1 MSIIQNLI
9 QARRFLFQPFN
20 AVYLIA
26 WGSILLG
33 YWRGINNHLPVLG
46 TMTDE
51 LEWCIVL
58 GPILL
63 SLPRLWKRIK
73 TSDHIFVFAC
83 LIFYLLNIQLFPQN
97 ADVLVYRLFSFSL
110 LTLPY
115 YYIGVTLDIKR
126 FYNFFYYISVVA
138 VFMCAFYELLYA
150 QSASYTGDV
159 DTSEY
164 NMELAYSILPHVLM
178 VSWRALKS
186 FVILNIAPM
195 LLGLML
201 LLSFGTRGPV
211 ICAIVFIAI
220 YLLFIRP
227 SKYQKTMRIITVACA
242 VYAMSFLDQF
252 MTFMQLMTFQLG
264 MSTRIFDK
272 YFEGELEDSSG
283 RDYIRETLLR
293 ELSIDN
299 SLFGHGVLGSYPYV
313 NTYPHNIVLEFLF
326 SFGWVWGIAIL
337 FCIVYIIAKMLINTH
352 QCEINVTFG
361 ILLVIASILKLCF
374 SSTFVDDALFFML
387 LGYCVNSSRKISIS

>member
-58 GPILL
+58 APILL
-63 SLPRLWKRIK
+63 SLPKLWKRIK

-83 LIFYLLNIQLFPQN
+83 LIYYLLNIQLFPQN
-97 ADVLVYRLFSFSL
+97 ADVLVNRLFSFSL

-178 VSWRALKS
+178 VSWRALKR
-186 FVILNIAPM
+186 FVLLNIAPM

-242 VYAMSFLDQF
+242 VYAMSFLEQF

-293 ELSIDN
+293 DLSIDN

-361 ILLVIASILKLCF
+361 IILVIASILKLCF

-387 LGYCVNSSRKISIS
+387 LGYCVNSSRKISI

>member
-26 WGSILLG
+26 WGAILLG

-58 GPILL
+58 APILL

-97 ADVLVYRLFSFSL
+97 ADVLVNRLFSFSL

-126 FYNFFYYISVVA
+126 FYKFFYYISVVA

-272 YFEGELEDSSG
+272 YFKGELEDSSG

-361 ILLVIASILKLCF
+361 IILVIASILKLCF

-387 LGYCVNSSRKISIS
+387 LGYCANSSRKISI

>member
-26 WGSILLG
+26 WGAILLG

-58 GPILL
+58 APILL

-97 ADVLVYRLFSFSL
+97 ADVLVNRLFSFSL

-211 ICAIVFIAI
+211 ICAIVFIVI

-272 YFEGELEDSSG
+272 YFEGELEDSLG

-361 ILLVIASILKLCF
+361 IILVIASILKLCF

-387 LGYCVNSSRKISIS
+387 LGYCVNSSRKISI

>member
-26 WGSILLG
+26 WGAILLG

-58 GPILL
+58 APILL

-97 ADVLVYRLFSFSL
+97 ADVLVNRLFSFSL

-126 FYNFFYYISVVA
+126 FYKFFYYISVVA

-272 YFEGELEDSSG
+272 YFDGELEDSSG

-361 ILLVIASILKLCF
+361 IILVIASILKLCF

-387 LGYCVNSSRKISIS
+387 LGYCVNSSRKISI

>member
-26 WGSILLG
+26 WGAILLG

-58 GPILL
+58 APILL

-97 ADVLVYRLFSFSL
+97 ADVLVNRLFSFSL

-126 FYNFFYYISVVA
+126 FYKFFYYISVVA

-195 LLGLML
+195 LLGLIL

-361 ILLVIASILKLCF
+361 IILVIASILKLCF

-387 LGYCVNSSRKISIS
+387 LGYCVNSSRKISI

>member
-58 GPILL
+58 APILL

-97 ADVLVYRLFSFSL
+97 ADVLVNRLFSFSL

-272 YFEGELEDSSG
+272 YFEGGLGDSLG

-326 SFGWVWGIAIL
+326 SFGWIWGIAIL

-387 LGYCVNSSRKISIS
+387 LGYCVNSSRKISI

>member
-26 WGSILLG
+26 WGSILVG

-58 GPILL
+58 APILL
-63 SLPRLWKRIK
+63 SLPKLWKRIK

-83 LIFYLLNIQLFPQN
+83 LIYYLLNIQLFPQN
-97 ADVLVYRLFSFSL
+97 ADVLVNRLFSFSL

-178 VSWRALKS
+178 VSWRALKR
-186 FVILNIAPM
+186 FVLLNIAPM

-242 VYAMSFLDQF
+242 VYAMSFLEQF

-361 ILLVIASILKLCF
+361 IILVIASILKLCF

-387 LGYCVNSSRKISIS
+387 LGYCVNSSRKISI

>member
-58 GPILL
+58 APIFL
-63 SLPRLWKRIK
+63 SLTKLWKRIK

-83 LIFYLLNIQLFPQN
+83 LIYYLLNIQLFPQN
-97 ADVLVYRLFSFSL
+97 ADVLVNRLFSFSL

-178 VSWRALKS
+178 VSWRALKR
-186 FVILNIAPM
+186 FVLLNIAPM

-242 VYAMSFLDQF
+242 VYAMSFLEQF

-361 ILLVIASILKLCF
+361 IILVIASILKLCF

-387 LGYCVNSSRKISIS
+387 LGYCVNSSRKISI

>member
-26 WGSILLG
+26 WGAILLG

-58 GPILL
+58 APILL

-97 ADVLVYRLFSFSL
+97 ADVLVNRLFSFSL

-126 FYNFFYYISVVA
+126 FYKFFYYISVVA

-150 QSASYTGDV
+150 QSAFYTGDV

-361 ILLVIASILKLCF
+361 IILVIASILKLCF

-387 LGYCVNSSRKISIS
+387 LGYCVNSSRKISI

>member
-26 WGSILLG
+26 WGAILLG

-58 GPILL
+58 APILL

-97 ADVLVYRLFSFSL
+97 ADVLVNRLFSFSL

-126 FYNFFYYISVVA
+126 FYKFFYYISVVA

-313 NTYPHNIVLEFLF
+313 NTYPHNMVLEFLF

-361 ILLVIASILKLCF
+361 IILVIASILKLCF

-387 LGYCVNSSRKISIS
+387 LGYCVNSSRKISI

>member
-9 QARRFLFQPFN
+9 QARRFLFHPFN

-58 GPILL
+58 APILL

-97 ADVLVYRLFSFSL
+97 ADVLVNRLFSFSL

-272 YFEGELEDSSG
+272 YFEGGLGDSLG

-387 LGYCVNSSRKISIS
+387 LGYCVNSSRKISI

>member
-26 WGSILLG
+26 WGAILLG

-58 GPILL
+58 APILL

-73 TSDHIFVFAC
+73 TSDHIFLFAC

-97 ADVLVYRLFSFSL
+97 ADVLVNRLFSFSL

-126 FYNFFYYISVVA
+126 FYKFFYYISVVA

-361 ILLVIASILKLCF
+361 IILVIASILKLCF

-387 LGYCVNSSRKISIS
+387 LGYCVNSSRKISI

>member
-26 WGSILLG
+26 WGAILLG

-58 GPILL
+58 APILL

-97 ADVLVYRLFSFSL
+97 ADVLVNRLFSFSL

-115 YYIGVTLDIKR
+115 YYIGITLDIKR

-211 ICAIVFIAI
+211 ICAIVFIVI

-361 ILLVIASILKLCF
+361 IILVIASILKLCF

-387 LGYCVNSSRKISIS
+387 LGYCVNSSRKISI

>member
-51 LEWCIVL
+51 LEWCIVMA
-58 GPILL
+58 PILL
-63 SLPRLWKRIK
+63 SLPKLWKRIK

-83 LIFYLLNIQLFPQN
+83 LIYYLLNIQLFPQN
-97 ADVLVYRLFSFSL
+97 ADVLVNRLFSFSL

-178 VSWRALKS
+178 VSWRALKR
-186 FVILNIAPM
+186 FVLLNIAPM

-272 YFEGELEDSSG
+272 YFDGELEDSSG
-283 RDYIRETLLR
+283 RDYIRETLVR

-337 FCIVYIIAKMLINTH
+337 FCIVYIIAEMLINTH

-361 ILLVIASILKLCF
+361 IILVIASILKLCF

-387 LGYCVNSSRKISIS
+387 LGYCVNSSRKISI

>member
-26 WGSILLG
+26 WGAILLG

-58 GPILL
+58 APILL

-97 ADVLVYRLFSFSL
+97 ADVLVNRLFSFSL

-138 VFMCAFYELLYA
+138 VFMCAFYELLYV

-211 ICAIVFIAI
+211 ICAIVFIVI

-361 ILLVIASILKLCF
+361 IILVIASILKLCF

-387 LGYCVNSSRKISIS
+387 LGYCVNSSRKISI

>member
-26 WGSILLG
+26 WGAILLG

-58 GPILL
+58 APILL

-97 ADVLVYRLFSFSL
+97 ADVLVNRLFSFSL

-126 FYNFFYYISVVA
+126 FYKFFYYISVVA

-326 SFGWVWGIAIL
+326 SFGWGWGIAIL

-361 ILLVIASILKLCF
+361 IILVIASILKLCF

-387 LGYCVNSSRKISIS
+387 LGYCVNSSRKISI

>member
-26 WGSILLG
+26 WGAILLG

-58 GPILL
+58 APILL

-97 ADVLVYRLFSFSL
+97 ADVLVNRLFSFSL

-126 FYNFFYYISVVA
+126 FYKFFYYISVVA

-361 ILLVIASILKLCF
+361 IILVIASILKLCF

-387 LGYCVNSSRKISIS
+387 LGYCANSSRKISI

>member
-58 GPILL
+58 APILL
-63 SLPRLWKRIK
+63 SLPKLWKRIK

-83 LIFYLLNIQLFPQN
+83 LIYYLLNIQLFPQN
-97 ADVLVYRLFSFSL
+97 ADVLVNRLFSFSL

-178 VSWRALKS
+178 VSWRALKR
-186 FVILNIAPM
+186 FVLLNIAPM

-242 VYAMSFLDQF
+242 VYAMSFLEQF

-272 YFEGELEDSSG
+272 YFKGELEDSSG

-361 ILLVIASILKLCF
+361 IILVIASILKLCF

-387 LGYCVNSSRKISIS
+387 LGYCVNSSRKISI

>member
-58 GPILL
+58 APILL
-63 SLPRLWKRIK
+63 SLPKLWKRIK

-83 LIFYLLNIQLFPQN
+83 LIYYLLNIPLFPQN
-97 ADVLVYRLFSFSL
+97 ADVLVNRLFSFSL

-178 VSWRALKS
+178 VSWRALRR
-186 FVILNIAPM
+186 FVLLNIAPM

-242 VYAMSFLDQF
+242 VYAMSFLEQF

-361 ILLVIASILKLCF
+361 IILVIASILKLCF

-387 LGYCVNSSRKISIS
+387 LGYCVNSSRKISI

>member
-33 YWRGINNHLPVLG
+33 YWRGINNHLPMLG
-46 TMTDE
+46 TLTDE

-58 GPILL
+58 APILL

-73 TSDHIFVFAC
+73 TSDHLFVFAC
-83 LIFYLLNIQLFPQN
+83 FIFYLLNIQLFPQN
-97 ADVLVYRLFSFSL
+97 ADVLVNRLFSFSL

-293 ELSIDN
+293 GLSIDN

-361 ILLVIASILKLCF
+361 MILVIASILKLCF

-387 LGYCVNSSRKISIS
+387 LGYCVNSSRKISI

>member
-1 MSIIQNLI
+1 MSIIQNLV

-26 WGSILLG
+26 WGAILLG

-58 GPILL
+58 APILL

-97 ADVLVYRLFSFSL
+97 ADVLVNRLFSFSL

-126 FYNFFYYISVVA
+126 FYKFFYYISVVA

-361 ILLVIASILKLCF
+361 IILVIASILKLCF

-387 LGYCVNSSRKISIS
+387 LGYCVNSSRKISI

>member
-26 WGSILLG
+26 WGAILLG

-58 GPILL
+58 APILL

-97 ADVLVYRLFSFSL
+97 ADVLVNRLFSFSL

-211 ICAIVFIAI
+211 ICAIVFIVI

-352 QCEINVTFG
+352 QWEINVTFG
-361 ILLVIASILKLCF
+361 IIFVIASILKLCF

-387 LGYCVNSSRKISIS
+387 LGYCVNSSRKISI

>member
-26 WGSILLG
+26 WGAILLG

-58 GPILL
+58 APILL

-97 ADVLVYRLFSFSL
+97 ADVLVNRLFSFSL

-126 FYNFFYYISVVA
+126 FYKFFYYISVVA

-264 MSTRIFDK
+264 MSTRVFDK

-361 ILLVIASILKLCF
+361 IILVIASILKLCF

-387 LGYCVNSSRKISIS
+387 LGYCVNSSRKISI

>member
-26 WGSILLG
+26 WGAILLG

-58 GPILL
+58 APILL

-97 ADVLVYRLFSFSL
+97 ADVLVNRLFSFSL

-126 FYNFFYYISVVA
+126 FYKFFYYISVVA

-313 NTYPHNIVLEFLF
+313 NTYPHNIILEFLF

-361 ILLVIASILKLCF
+361 IILVIASILKLCF

-387 LGYCVNSSRKISIS
+387 LGYCVNSSRKISI

>member
-26 WGSILLG
+26 WGAILLG

-58 GPILL
+58 APILL

-97 ADVLVYRLFSFSL
+97 ADVLVNRLFSFSL

-126 FYNFFYYISVVA
+126 FYKFFYYISVVA

-211 ICAIVFIAI
+211 ICAVVFIAI

-361 ILLVIASILKLCF
+361 IILVIASILKLCF

-387 LGYCVNSSRKISIS
+387 LGYCVNSSRKISI

>member
-33 YWRGINNHLPVLG
+33 YWRGIYNHLPVLG

-58 GPILL
+58 APILL
-63 SLPRLWKRIK
+63 SLPKLWKRIK

-83 LIFYLLNIQLFPQN
+83 LIYYLLNIQLFPQY
-97 ADVLVYRLFSFSL
+97 ADVLVNRLFSFSL

-178 VSWRALKS
+178 VSWRALKR
-186 FVILNIAPM
+186 FVLLNIAPM

-242 VYAMSFLDQF
+242 VYAMSFLEQF

-361 ILLVIASILKLCF
+361 IILVIASILKLCF

-387 LGYCVNSSRKISIS
+387 LGYCVNSSRKISI

>member
-58 GPILL
+58 APILL
-63 SLPRLWKRIK
+63 SLPKLWKRIK

-97 ADVLVYRLFSFSL
+97 ADVLVNRLFSFSL

-227 SKYQKTMRIITVACA
+227 SKYQKTMRIITVTCA

-272 YFEGELEDSSG
+272 YFEGGLGDSLG

-361 ILLVIASILKLCF
+361 IILVIASILKLCF

-387 LGYCVNSSRKISIS
+387 LGYCVNSSRKISI

>member
-58 GPILL
+58 APILL
-63 SLPRLWKRIK
+63 SLPKLWKRIK

-83 LIFYLLNIQLFPQN
+83 LIYYLLKIQLFPQN
-97 ADVLVYRLFSFSL
+97 ADVLVNRLFSFSL
-110 LTLPY
+110 LTRPY

-178 VSWRALKS
+178 VSWRALKR
-186 FVILNIAPM
+186 FVLLNIAPM

-242 VYAMSFLDQF
+242 VYAMSFLEQF

-299 SLFGHGVLGSYPYV
+299 SLFGHGVLGSYPFV

-361 ILLVIASILKLCF
+361 IILVIASILKLCF

-387 LGYCVNSSRKISIS
+387 LGYCVNSSRKISI

>member
-46 TMTDE
+46 TLTDE

-58 GPILL
+58 APILL
-63 SLPRLWKRIK
+63 SLPKLWKRIK

-83 LIFYLLNIQLFPQN
+83 LIYYLLNIQLFPQN
-97 ADVLVYRLFSFSL
+97 ADVLVNRLFSFSL

-164 NMELAYSILPHVLM
+164 NMEIAYSILPHVLM
-178 VSWRALKS
+178 VSWRALKR
-186 FVILNIAPM
+186 FVLLNIAPM

-242 VYAMSFLDQF
+242 VYAMSFLEQF

-272 YFEGELEDSSG
+272 YFEGELEESSG
-283 RDYIRETLLR
+283 RDYIREALLR
-293 ELSIDN
+293 ELSVDN

-361 ILLVIASILKLCF
+361 IILVIASILKLCF

-387 LGYCVNSSRKISIS
+387 LGYCVNSSRKISI

>member
-9 QARRFLFQPFN
+9 QARRFLFQSFN

-26 WGSILLG
+26 WGAILLG

-58 GPILL
+58 APILL

-97 ADVLVYRLFSFSL
+97 ADVLVNRLFSFSL

-211 ICAIVFIAI
+211 ICAIVFIVI

-272 YFEGELEDSSG
+272 YFEGELEDSLG

-361 ILLVIASILKLCF
+361 IILVIASILKLCF

-387 LGYCVNSSRKISIS
+387 LGYCVNSSRKISI

>member
-46 TMTDE
+46 TLTDE

-58 GPILL
+58 APILL

-73 TSDHIFVFAC
+73 TSDHLFVFAC
-83 LIFYLLNIQLFPQN
+83 FIFYLLNIQLFPQN
-97 ADVLVYRLFSFSL
+97 ADVLVNRLFSFSL

-126 FYNFFYYISVVA
+126 FYNSFYYISVVA

-178 VSWRALKS
+178 VSWRSLKS

-252 MTFMQLMTFQLG
+252 MTFMQLMAFQLG

-283 RDYIRETLLR
+283 RDYIWETLLR

-361 ILLVIASILKLCF
+361 IILVIASILKLCF

-387 LGYCVNSSRKISIS
+387 LGYCVNSSRKISI

>member
-9 QARRFLFQPFN
+9 QARRFLFLPFN

-26 WGSILLG
+26 WGAILLG

-58 GPILL
+58 APILL

-97 ADVLVYRLFSFSL
+97 ADVLVNRLFSFSL

-126 FYNFFYYISVVA
+126 FYKFFYYISVVA

-361 ILLVIASILKLCF
+361 IILVIASILKLCF

-387 LGYCVNSSRKISIS
+387 LGYCVNSSRKISI

>member
-46 TMTDE
+46 TLTDE

-58 GPILL
+58 APILL

-73 TSDHIFVFAC
+73 TSDHLFVFAC
-83 LIFYLLNIQLFPQN
+83 FIFYLLNIQLFPQN
-97 ADVLVYRLFSFSL
+97 ADVLVNRLFSFSL
-110 LTLPY
+110 LTLPC

-126 FYNFFYYISVVA
+126 FYNSFYYISVVA

-178 VSWRALKS
+178 VSWRAFKS

-272 YFEGELEDSSG
+272 YFKGELEDSSG

-361 ILLVIASILKLCF
+361 IILVIASILKLCF

-387 LGYCVNSSRKISIS
+387 LGYCVNSSRKISI

>member
-58 GPILL
+58 APILL
-63 SLPRLWKRIK
+63 SLPKLWKRIK

-83 LIFYLLNIQLFPQN
+83 LIYYLLNIQLFPKN
-97 ADVLVYRLFSFSL
+97 ADVLVNRLFSFSL

-178 VSWRALKS
+178 VSWRALKR
-186 FVILNIAPM
+186 FVLLNIAPM

-242 VYAMSFLDQF
+242 VYAMSFLEQF

-272 YFEGELEDSSG
+272 YFDGELEDSSG

-361 ILLVIASILKLCF
+361 IILVIASILKLCF

-387 LGYCVNSSRKISIS
+387 LGYCVNSSRKISI

>member
-58 GPILL
+58 APILL
-63 SLPRLWKRIK
+63 SLPKLWKRIK

-83 LIFYLLNIQLFPQN
+83 LIYYLLNIQLFPQN
-97 ADVLVYRLFSFSL
+97 ADVLVNRLFSFSL

-178 VSWRALKS
+178 VSWRALKR
-186 FVILNIAPM
+186 FVLLNIAPM

-242 VYAMSFLDQF
+242 VYAMSFLEQF

-299 SLFGHGVLGSYPYV
+299 SLFGHGVLGSYPYL

-361 ILLVIASILKLCF
+361 IILVIASILKLCF

-387 LGYCVNSSRKISIS
+387 LGYCVNSSRKISI